1 MIAATGIYFGTTS
14 SGAGEDPSLRGN
26 QVTPTYNSQADL
38 GVIDEADDGGDD
50 LANQGN
56 VGSSSPT
63 SQTQSSF
70 RIMEEQRAAD
80 RQEDLKDMIRYWNQ
94 LKKKEVEHEMD

>member
-1 MIAATGIYFGTTS
+1 MKTRKSITYLFRGLVLGALMIAAAGIYFGATS
-14 SGAGEDPSLRGN
+14 SGAGDDPSSRGN
-26 QVTPTYNSQADL
+26 QLSIAAPS
-38 GVIDEADDGGDD
+38 
-50 LANQGN
+50 
-56 VGSSSPT
+56 

-94 LKKKEVEHEMD
+94 LKNKEVEDEMD